1 MKTRRSDI
9 EIPEGRIAGRLQR
22 WDRIVMEASKQCRRS
37 SAPRI
42 HEPQAFPDF
51 LSMEGISSC
60 ARFMLY
66 EKASDPWCPDPR
78 RLLEGVVLCIGPE
91 GGWEDG
97 EVEQA
102 KAAGWEIF
110 SLGPW
115 ILRAETAAIAAVSI
129 VQHHINLLRRRIPA
143 LVYRFQVTSFRFQV
157 QVRYRNHRFFA
168 CYRAAGL
175 YT

>member
-1 MKTRRSDI
+1 MRVLLAASLIKSSKFEWILQKATELGVQEIIPLKTRRSDI

-51 LSMEGISSC
+51 LSMEEISSC

-66 EKASDPWCPDPR
+66 EKASDPWHPEPR

-102 KAAGWEIF
+102 KTAGWEIF

-115 ILRAETAAIAAVSI
+115 ILRAETAAIVAVA
-129 VQHHINLLRRRIPA
+129 LLQA
-143 LVYRFQVTSFRFQV
+143 RFGDLS
-157 QVRYRNHRFFA
+157 
-168 CYRAAGL
+168 
-175 YT
+175 